1 MMKKRSKNI
10 MERKE
15 EDRISD
21 LSDDILTSIICHLT
35 LKEATAT
42 AVLSSRWRHLSAY
55 VSHLDFPPFLPKL
68 VINPLNG
75 EEEEEILLGK
85 FRHYI
90 KSIDHVLDCH
100 RGSRVKEFRA
110 EMLCMSGAH
119 IDMLLRFALAKGA
132 ETIVLRMK
140 RILNVDASYS
150 LRLRNLIAADG
161 CPPRVRDLSLSCVDV
176 DDSDV
181 ELLLSGA
188 FPLLESLSLAA
199 ACSRDLRKVSIVGGP
214 PALKHVGICGA
225 LYLKSIEI
233 DGAVNLVSLKLRRLG
248 SPISVRI
255 NNAPKLVKLSTVDDI
270 ICSLPQ
276 FFSTITL
283 SVRSQL
289 LTLKILKNC
298 FLLRYPFEAVPEFK
312 SVKHLELK
320 YTDGKVYGKFG
331 LSRFFEV
338 IEACPALEK
347 LEIKMQWFHCEKF
360 KVDDDEIFVFKH
372 TPIEVCRNLKKMKL
386 LGFFGTTPELGLA
399 LSILWHAKSLEQ
411 ILVEAYDV
419 NEEVRGIA
427 TARAW
432 HHLLPKIP
440 SSALLQVN

>member
-1 MMKKRSKNI
+1 MKKRSKNI
-10 MERKE
+10 M

-55 VSHLDFPPFLPKL
+55 VTHLDFPPFLLPKL

-75 EEEEEILLGK
+75 EEEEEQEILLGK
-85 FRHYI
+85 LFRHYI

-119 IDMLLRFALAKGA
+119 IDRWLRFALAKGA

-140 RILNVDASYS
+140 RMLNVDASYS
-150 LRLRNLIAADG
+150 LRLRNLLIGADG

-188 FPLLESLSLAA
+188 FPLLESLWLAA

-225 LYLKSIEI
+225 LYLKSVEI

-255 NNAPKLVKLSTVDDI
+255 NNAPKLVKLSTVDDF

-276 FFSTITL
+276 FFSTISL
-283 SVRSQL
+283 S
-289 LTLKILKNC
+289 
-298 FLLRYPFEAVPEFK
+298 FEAVPEFK

-338 IEACPALEK
+338 IKACPALEK
-347 LEIKMQWFHCEKF
+347 LEIKMEWFHCEKF
-360 KVDDDEIFVFKH
+360 KVDDDDEIFVFKH
-372 TPIEVCRNLKKMKL
+372 TWPIEVCRNLKKMKL
-386 LGFFGTTPELGLA
+386 LGFFGTTAELGLA
-399 LSILWHAKSLEQ
+399 LSILWLWHAKSLQQ
-411 ILVEAYDV
+411 IDVEAYDV

-440 SSALLQVN
+440 SSAVLQVT